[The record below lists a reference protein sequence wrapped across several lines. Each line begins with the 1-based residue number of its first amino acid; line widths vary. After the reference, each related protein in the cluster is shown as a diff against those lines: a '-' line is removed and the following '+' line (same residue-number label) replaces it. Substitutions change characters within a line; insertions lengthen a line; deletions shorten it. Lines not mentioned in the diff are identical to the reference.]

1 MMIQDFI
8 TPKDR
13 PTAFSDLSLI
23 AELYIRGIT
32 IEDVFA
38 RYFEFDVHAIQLDDE
53 LKAQLTV
60 SDVLKYAKPKEKV
73 KEGKVF

>member
-8 TPKDR
+8 KPSDR
-13 PTAFSDLSLI
+13 PTAYSDLSLM

-38 RYFEFDVHAIQLDDE
+38 RYFEFDVHAIDLGED
-53 LKAQLTV
+53 LKAQITV
-60 SDVLKYAKPKEKV
+60 SDVLKYAKKKQPV